1 MGMKSSPQNATNGAI
16 MAVLWF
22 IYRIL
27 FFGWLGAGLFRMR
40 SDLMTLKA
48 YQVRV
53 RVCLR
58 VASLKCAMIACRL
71 TFRTCVH
78 IMVCYGVCLCV
89 RVERGDRKKER
100 KRARRRILVSLVIFC
115 HRLDSAGAIA
125 FYVFRFPFNPCL
137 FVILW
142 WRGMVLAE
150 WHHHGNVCDR
160 LLAANLLVQE
170 DRQRRDESTQQE
182 RRQELQ

>member
-1 MGMKSSPQNATNGAI
+1 MQLLRSFNRFFDKMGMKSSPQNATNGAI

-78 IMVCYGVCLCV
+78 IMVCVCVCV
-89 RVERGDRKKER
+89 SREETER
-100 KRARRRILVSLVIFC
+100 KRERERE
-115 HRLDSAGAIA
+115 GA
-125 FYVFRFPFNPCL
+125 FLSP
-137 FVILW
+137 
-142 WRGMVLAE
+142 
-150 WHHHGNVCDR
+150 
-160 LLAANLLVQE
+160 LLYFATV
-170 DRQRRDESTQQE
+170 
-182 RRQELQ
+182 